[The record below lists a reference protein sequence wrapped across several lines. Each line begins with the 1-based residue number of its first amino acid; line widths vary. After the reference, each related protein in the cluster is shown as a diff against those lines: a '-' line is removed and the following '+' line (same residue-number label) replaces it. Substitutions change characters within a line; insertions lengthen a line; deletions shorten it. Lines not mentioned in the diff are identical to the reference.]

1 MKLISADHDQDMVA
15 MCAFQIEKCQI
26 VWAKDA
32 SSENDR
38 QSIMKEL
45 RGMSNEIQEAVK
57 FTKKLGETRMNEV
70 KFWLNANPEVNYTLS
85 IYYDVHAAAWG
96 MLLEDTINGSPKVVG
111 EIACLDPMTF
121 SFIEKDSI
129 FKTEAFSNP

>member
-1 MKLISADHDQDMVA
+1 MSV
-15 MCAFQIEKCQI
+15 FQIEKCKV

-45 RGMSNEIQEAVK
+45 RGMSFEIQEAVK
-57 FTKKLGETRMNEV
+57 FTKMFSEIRMNEI
-70 KFWLNANPEVNYTLS
+70 KFWLNVNPEINYTLA

-96 MLLEDTINGSPKVVG
+96 MLLEEIEAKNGAPKVVG
-111 EIACLDPMTF
+111 EIACMDPMTF
-121 SFIEKDSI
+121 SFIEEENI
-129 FKTEAFSNP
+129 LKTEAFSSP